1 MNTARKCLF
10 LASATL
16 LLGACASTD
25 SAGLAGKSTIS
36 DDETYISAVEQAAR
50 PAGVRVVWVNPP
62 KQREDE

>member
-25 SAGLAGKSTIS
+25 PASLAGPTIGT
-36 DDETYISAVEQAAR
+36 DKDYVAAVEEAAK

-62 KQREDE
+62 KDRKDD

>member
-25 SAGLAGKSTIS
+25 TASLAAGPTIAN
-36 DDETYISAVEQAAR
+36 DDDYMLAVEQAAR

-62 KQREDE
+62 KTRKDE

>member
-25 SAGLAGKSTIS
+25 SAGLAGKATITN
-36 DDETYISAVEQAAR
+36 DNDYMAAVEQAAK

-62 KQREDE
+62 KERKDD

>member
-25 SAGLAGKSTIS
+25 TASLAAGPTIGT
-36 DDETYISAVEQAAR
+36 DKVYMEAVEEAAK

-62 KQREDE
+62 KERKDE

>member
-25 SAGLAGKSTIS
+25 STKVASGPTIGN
-36 DDETYISAVEQAAR
+36 DNDYMLAVEQAAR

-62 KQREDE
+62 KERKDE

>member
-1 MNTARKCLF
+1 MNTARKCLI

-25 SAGLAGKSTIS
+25 TASLAGKSTIAN
-36 DDETYISAVEQAAR
+36 DDDYMAAVEQAAK

-62 KQREDE
+62 KQRKDE